1 MKKLISFFMCLI
13 ILFTFAGCGG
23 GGDALTVSETPE
35 ELKQREDF
43 EYTLRNLYAGPSSYT
58 FEKSLEPLEFVASAS
73 LQNQMSE
80 LMGSRVKYLASRQ
93 VFELGEF
100 KGFVIVAVLI
110 MNTDE
115 RQIFK
120 DIVITR
126 ESDNK
131 LYIVLQEN
139 LDEEQQKAIMEKRN
153 ASFKKTDDFLKE
165 CIKTHAKENKA
176 FSDWYKKCKDVVKI
190 HSTEL
195 SILNEVKIAE
205 NVYTRGGRTLV
216 WSEEFENVKK
226 LSDTKMAYYHT
237 MDNFSLKT
245 TKDDSNLS
253 FKDGT
258 MTMYARPSQD
268 EQYHY
273 SIPDGIT
280 TYNTMAY
287 IGGYLEM
294 RAKVPFEH
302 GAWPSFWE
310 KSYPGLYETNYQAEI
325 DIFEVFSHETSLESC
340 LHKWGEEHYSG
351 GIGTKRYYVFESNEE
366 ATDWHTYGFEWT
378 DTEYRFYVDGN
389 CYCVLYV
396 DEANDFVNDPDVM
409 GMEGF
414 QDYHYVILNN
424 FIFNKYSSWA
434 PEGSCLEENSTKV
447 IEYTVDYIRLYQNK
461 TTDKIIIFKK

>member
-1 MKKLISFFMCLI
+1 MRKIISLLLCFVL
-13 ILFTFAGCGG
+13 LFALASCGG
-23 GGDALTVSETPE
+23 EPVKVSETPE
-35 ELKQREDF
+35 QAGLRDDF

-80 LMGSRVKYLASRQ
+80 LMGSQVKYLSSRQ
-93 VFELGEF
+93 VFELNEL
-100 KGFVIVAVLI
+100 KGFVIVAVLV
-110 MNTDE
+110 MNTGE

-120 DIVITR
+120 DTVITR

-139 LDEEQQKAIMEKRN
+139 LDEEQQKAIMEKRDATVN
-153 ASFKKTDDFLKE
+153 ISEAFLKE
-165 CIKTHAKENKA
+165 CIKAHSKENKS
-176 FSDWYKKCKDVVKI
+176 FSEWYKKCKDVIKI
-190 HSTEL
+190 YSTEL
-195 SILNEVKIAE
+195 SVLNEVKIAE

-226 LSDTKMAYYHT
+226 LSDTKMAYYRT
-237 MDNFSLKT
+237 MNNHSLEI

-258 MTMYARPSQD
+258 MTMYARPSKD
-268 EQYHY
+268 PKYHY

-325 DIFEVFSHETSLESC
+325 DIFEVFSDETSLSSC
-340 LHKWGEEHYSG
+340 LHKWGEEHFSG
-351 GIGTKRYYVFESNEE
+351 GVGSNRDYAFESNEV

-378 DTEYRFYVDGN
+378 ETEYRFYVDGN

-396 DEANDFVNDPDVM
+396 DDANDFAPDPAVE
-409 GMEGF
+409 GMAGF

-424 FIFNKYSSWA
+424 FIFNKGSSWA
-434 PEGSCLEENSTKV
+434 PGGSQLSEDETKV

>member
-1 MKKLISFFMCLI
+1 MCLI

-43 EYTLRNLYAGPSSYT
+43 EYTLRNLYAGPSTYT

-73 LQNQMSE
+73 LQSQMSE
-80 LMGSRVKYLASRQ
+80 LMGSQVKYLASRQ

-100 KGFVIVAVLI
+100 KGFAIVAILM
-110 MNTDE
+110 MNTGG
-115 RQIFK
+115 RQIYK

-126 ESDNK
+126 ITDNK

-139 LDEEQQKAIMEKRN
+139 LDEEQQKAIMQKRDE
-153 ASFKKTDDFLKE
+153 AIEKTDDFLKE
-165 CIKTHAKENKA
+165 CIKAHRRENKSFA
-176 FSDWYKKCKDVVKI
+176 DWYKKCKDVVKI
-190 HSTEL
+190 YSTEL

-226 LSDTKMAYYHT
+226 LSDTKMAYNRT
-237 MDNFSLKT
+237 MNNHSLNI

-253 FKDGT
+253 FQDGT

-268 EQYHY
+268 PKYHY

-280 TYNTMAY
+280 TYGTMAY

-325 DIFEVFSHETSLESC
+325 DIFEVFSDETQLSCC
-340 LHKWGEEHYSG
+340 LHKWGEEHFSG
-351 GIGTKRYYVFESNEE
+351 GIGSNKDYAFESNEV

-378 DTEYRFYVDGN
+378 ETEYRFYIDGE
-389 CYCVLYV
+389 CYCVLSV
-396 DEANDFVNDPDVM
+396 DDANDFAPDPVVE
-409 GMEGF
+409 GMAGF

-424 FIFNKYSSWA
+424 FIFNEDSSWA
-434 PEGSCLEENSTKV
+434 PGGSQLSEDETKV

-461 TTDKIIIFKK
+461 TTDKIIIYKK